1 MHSHVFLRGLRH
13 FKGSLIILRE
23 LTGFMEFQ
31 GILMGIEGFKRILM
45 DLGEIFRDSEGFLG
59 I

>member
-31 GILMGIEGFKRILM
+31 GILMGIEGF
-45 DLGEIFRDSEGFLG
+45 
-59 I
+59 